1 MYKKLTLRLDNDIIE
16 QAKRYAT
23 ENNES
28 LSKMVE
34 KYFKMMVNNKEPD
47 KKYNISSE
55 IKSLS
60 GVIDLPENFEIKQ
73 EYNDY
78 RDRKYG
84 L

>member
-16 QAKRYAT
+16 QAKTYAAK
-23 ENNES
+23 NNES

-34 KYFKMMVNNKEPD
+34 KYFKMMVDNKKPEN
-47 KKYNISSE
+47 KYEISPE

-60 GVIDLPENFEIKQ
+60 GVIKLPEDFDIKK

-78 RDRKYG
+78 RDKKYG

>member
-1 MYKKLTLRLDNDIIE
+1 
-16 QAKRYAT
+16 
-23 ENNES
+23 
-28 LSKMVE
+28 MVE

-47 KKYNISSE
+47 NKYKISPE

-60 GVIDLPENFEIKQ
+60 GVIELPENFEIKQ

-78 RDRKYG
+78 RERKYG